1 MDFLNSL
8 NKQQQAAVTAPDG
21 AVLVLAGPGSGKTRV
36 LTHRIAYLIASRQ
49 VNPYHILAVTFTN
62 KAARVMES
70 RVYDLVGS
78 EQRGMMLGT
87 FHSVCARIL
96 RREAKYLGY
105 TQDFSIYDEDDQ
117 QALVKR
123 ALKEMNIDDKAFR
136 PASMLA
142 SISRAKNEML
152 TPEKIEVKGYRD
164 QVLQKVYKRYQ
175 ELLLSCNALDF
186 DDLLVVTAKLLKDFP
201 EINNAYAQRFEY
213 ILVDEFQDT
222 NTPQYTLLKS
232 LAKKH
237 GNIFVVG
244 DEDQSIYRWRGADYH
259 NVLRFEKDYPQCTK
273 ILLEQ
278 NYRSPQV
285 ILDAARAIIDRN
297 RNRTVK
303 NLFTNRGSGERI
315 VLHEAPDDRSEAEY
329 VVTSIQDEVKRK
341 RSTYADFAVMY
352 RTNAQSRLLE
362 EAFLHAGIAYKLVGA
377 QRFYGRREVKDG
389 IAYLRLLHNLNDANS
404 LERIINVPARGIGD
418 KTIQAL
424 RDRSNETGLPAT
436 SILLDLVRGEE
447 SAHWRFFGSA
457 AAHRLADFG
466 SRLEEW
472 LTAKDQLSLPEL
484 LKRILSDIDYHNYI
498 EDESEEGADRWE
510 NVEELIRIAY
520 EYEEAGLTVFL
531 ENMALI
537 ADQDTLPDQPSSV
550 TLLTLHASKG
560 LEFPIV
566 FITGLDEKL
575 LPHARSMED
584 EEEMSEE
591 RRLFYVGITRTRERL
606 FLTRS
611 ESRAMYGGYDFTDP
625 SRFLRDIPV
634 NLLNQTGYR
643 SSRNYA
649 STGWGSSSNG
659 VRTPASVQNQYVWK
673 APSSTTPSP
682 VSVELKYQV
691 NMRVNHP
698 LYGEGLVLEDKR
710 VGPDE
715 IVVVEFD
722 TVGLKRLDASLA
734 NLTIISQSG
743 EKNSGG

>member
-1 MDFLNSL
+1 M
-8 NKQQQAAVTAPDG
+8 
-21 AVLVLAGPGSGKTRV
+21 LAGPGSGKTRV
-36 LTHRIAYLIASRQ
+36 LTHRIAYLIGTQ
-49 VNPYHILAVTFTN
+49 KVNPFHMLAVTFTN

-70 RVYDLVGS
+70 RVFDLLGS
-78 EQRGMMLGT
+78 DQRGMMIGT

-96 RREAKYLGY
+96 RREAKNLGY

-123 ALKEMNIDDKAFR
+123 AIRELNIDDKAFR
-136 PASMLA
+136 PASMLSA
-142 SISRAKNEML
+142 ISRAKNDML
-152 TPEKIEVKGYRD
+152 LPDKLEVKGYRD
-164 QVLQKVYKRYQ
+164 QVLQRVYKRYQ

-186 DDLLVVTAKLLKDFP
+186 DDLLLVTARLLAEFP
-201 EINNAYAQRFEY
+201 DINRVYSQRFEH

-232 LAKKH
+232 LSKIH
-237 GNIFVVG
+237 GNLFVVG

-259 NVLRFEKDYPQCTK
+259 NVLRFEKDFPDCKK

-278 NYRSPQV
+278 NYRSPQI
-285 ILDAARAIIDRN
+285 ILDAARAVIDRN
-297 RNRTVK
+297 RNRTPK
-303 NLFTNRGSGERI
+303 KLFTERGGGERI
-315 VLHEAPDDRSEAEY
+315 ILHEAPDDRSEAEY
-329 VVTSIQDEVKRK
+329 VVETIQGDVSRK
-341 RSTYADFAVMY
+341 RAAYADFAVMY

-362 EAFLHAGIAYKLVGA
+362 EAFLRAGIAYRLVGA

-389 IAYLRLLHNLNDANS
+389 IAYLRMLHNLNDANS
-404 LERIINVPARGIGD
+404 LERIINIPPRGIGD
-418 KTIQAL
+418 KTVLAL
-424 RDRSNETGLPAT
+424 RDRANETGLPAT

-447 SAHWRFFGSA
+447 SVHWRFFGST

-472 LTAKDQLSLPEL
+472 LGEKEHLSLPEL
-484 LKRILSDIDYHNYI
+484 LKHVLEDIDYRGFI

-520 EYEEAGLTVFL
+520 EYEESGLTTFL
-531 ENMALI
+531 ENMALV
-537 ADQDTLPDQPSSV
+537 ADQDTLPDQPSGV

-560 LEFPIV
+560 LEFPVV

-575 LPHARSMED
+575 LPHARSLED

-625 SRFLRDIPV
+625 SRFLRDIPA
-634 NLLNQTGYR
+634 NLLNGTGFR
-643 SSRNYA
+643 SSRSYA
-649 STGWGSSSNG
+649 TSGWGSSS
-659 VRTPASVQNQYVWK
+659 RAERAAPPREQYIWKSAPAP
-673 APSSTTPSP
+673 APP
-682 VSVELKYQV
+682 VELKYQV

-698 LYGEGLVLEDKR
+698 VYGEGLVLEDKR
-710 VGPDE
+710 VGADE

-734 NLTIISQSG
+734 NLSILKDG
-743 EKNSGG
+743 EKE

>member
-1 MDFLNSL
+1 MDFIKSL
-8 NKQQQAAVTAPDG
+8 NEQQHAAVTAPDG

-36 LTHRIAYLIASRQ
+36 LTHRIAYLIAAKQ
-49 VNPYHILAVTFTN
+49 VNPFHILAVTFTN

-70 RVYDLVGS
+70 RVFDLLGS
-78 EQRGMMLGT
+78 QQHGMMLGT

-136 PASMLA
+136 PTSILS
-142 SISRAKNEML
+142 SISKAKNDML

-164 QVLQKVYKRYQ
+164 QVLQRVYKRYQ

-186 DDLLVVTAKLLKDFP
+186 DDLLVVTARLLEEFP
-201 EINNAYAQRFEY
+201 DINRAYSQRFEH

-232 LAKKH
+232 LSKMH

-259 NVLRFEKDYPQCTK
+259 NVLRFEKDFPNCTK
-273 ILLEQ
+273 VLLEQ
-278 NYRSPQV
+278 NYRSPQI
-285 ILDAARAIIDRN
+285 ILDAARAVIDRN
-297 RNRTVK
+297 RNRTAK
-303 NLFTNRGSGERI
+303 RLFTEKGEGERI

-329 VVTSIQDEVKRK
+329 VVSSIQDEVKRK
-341 RSTYADFAVMY
+341 RASYADFAVMY

-418 KTIQAL
+418 KTILAL
-424 RDRSNETGLPAT
+424 RDRSSETSLPAT

-447 SAHWRFFGSA
+447 SEHWRFFGSTA
-457 AAHRLADFG
+457 ARRLADFG

-472 LTAKDQLSLPEL
+472 LSLKDQLTLPEL
-484 LKRILSDIDYHNYI
+484 FKQILSDIDYRLYI

-520 EYEEAGLTVFL
+520 EFEASGLTAFL

-560 LEFPIV
+560 LEFPVI

-575 LPHARSMED
+575 LPHARSLDD

-611 ESRAMYGGYDFTDP
+611 ESRALYGGYDFTDP
-625 SRFLRDIPV
+625 SRFLRDIPAQ
-634 NLLNQTGYR
+634 LLNQTGFR
-643 SSRNYA
+643 SSRSYSSN
-649 STGWGSSSNG
+649 GWGSSSTG
-659 VRTPASVQNQYVWK
+659 VRSAVPSRDQLIWKTASQPIAPAK
-673 APSSTTPSP
+673 
-682 VSVELKYQV
+682 LKYQV
-691 NMRVNHP
+691 NMRVSHP
-698 LYGEGLVLEDKR
+698 LYGDGLVLEDKQ

-734 NLTIISQSG
+734 NLTIISQSS